1 MILEIFVI
9 LLCCIII
16 GVVLALIFLSYMWLL
31 NQAGE
36 WMTQK
41 FGLWPSTVIMG
52 TIVITI
58 PVFLLALM
66 AYLSYKL

>member
-1 MILEIFVI
+1 MLLEIFVI

-16 GVVLALIFLSYMWLL
+16 GVILALILLSYMWLL
-31 NQAGE
+31 NQGGE
-36 WMTQK
+36 WMIQK
-41 FGLWPSTVIMG
+41 FGLWPSAVIMG

-58 PVFLLALM
+58 PVFLLALI